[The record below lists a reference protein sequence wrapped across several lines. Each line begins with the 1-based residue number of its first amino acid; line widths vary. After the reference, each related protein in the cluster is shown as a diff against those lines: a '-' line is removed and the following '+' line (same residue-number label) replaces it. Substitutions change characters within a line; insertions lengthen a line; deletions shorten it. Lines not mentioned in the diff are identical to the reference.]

1 MRSQCEVVKGELALN
16 ASIEASSRMKLYM
29 QREALAKL
37 NRHANEMPDLVAK
50 SVPEHGNSGT
60 IAREKVTNSGFTS
73 RKSSR
78 IN

>member
-1 MRSQCEVVKGELALN
+1 VRSQCEVVKGELALN
-16 ASIEASSRMKLYM
+16 ASIESSSRMKLYM

-37 NRHANEMPDLVAK
+37 NRHANEMPDLVAR
-50 SVPEHGNSGT
+50 SVPEQGNSGT
-60 IAREKVTNSGFTS
+60 VGREKVTNSGFTS